1 MYGITPLHLTADQPE
16 YFQLLLQAANVRM
29 LDSVNHLPRTVMHYV
44 LELSGTICRAQHD
57 ELCGPPCPCTKCLE
71 LLFHTECTLSTDS
84 STMACVLKASLHA
97 RFKYAAEV
105 RNRREKL
112 KRLALQHLTYSEIN
126 NFGLHNGNVLDS
138 QTTRVVEQLQIRN
151 VPVPASLGF
160 NYPHPA
166 EYHHISVYRFLPRVR
181 DAEIFFSLGFRD
193 FNTVNKLG
201 FPMLVAIAEKGI
213 SLPYLLWLLEHG
225 SQLYHRLDYTS
236 HTHATQ
242 KIQGATSAHWIF
254 YCIGSRLTYRT
265 RFNNDTATA
274 LDSLQLKIMP
284 VDITDECHCSCSLGG
299 CSPFLWML
307 KTIARCGDKG
317 YERLARKFS
326 WYIRYHGSHMTEQR
340 HKESI
345 RFITFE
351 VLGIQHTCC
360 AGGSCYAR
368 VPNYDEE
375 DVKDIQEDQA
385 FLLEILEHL
394 VLDFEDKVTEILER
408 ESVDTLAALAEFWT
422 GYWCER
428 IGEVL
433 NELDGCEIAPDEK
446 AGAEVLGVKWEN
458 NTPVE
463 IQPQPPK
470 ENQSD
475 VNYWYRRINEIA

>member
-29 LDSVNHLPRTVMHYV
+29 LDSVNHLLRTVMHYV

-84 STMACVLKASLHA
+84 YTMACVLRASLHA

-138 QTTRVVEQLQIRN
+138 QTTRVIEQLQIRN
-151 VPVPASLGF
+151 VPVPTSLGF

-181 DAEIFFSLGFRD
+181 DAEIFFSHGFRD

-236 HTHATQ
+236 HTPAAQ
-242 KIQGATSAHWIF
+242 RIWGATSAHWIF
-254 YCIGSRLTYRT
+254 NCIGRRLSSEAH
-265 RFNNDTATA
+265 FDHDTATA
-274 LDSLQLKIMP
+274 FDSLQLKIMP
-284 VDITDECHCSCSLGG
+284 VDITDECHCRCSLSG

-307 KTIARCGDKG
+307 KNMVRRGGEG
-317 YERLARKFS
+317 YEWLAHKLS
-326 WYIRYHGSHMTEQR
+326 WYIRRHGSNMTLQH

-351 VLGIQHTCC
+351 ALSIQHTCC
-360 AGGSCYAR
+360 NAGCGLR
-368 VPNYDEE
+368 VPNYDEDNVQE
-375 DVKDIQEDQA
+375 IEEDQA
-385 FLLEILEHL
+385 SVLENLEQL
-394 VLDFEDKVTEILER
+394 VLDLEDKVTEILGR
-408 ESVDTLAALAEFWT
+408 ESADTLTALSEFWM

-433 NELDGCEIAPDEK
+433 NELDGCEISPDEK

-463 IQPQPPK
+463 IQTVK
-470 ENQSD
+470 EDESD
-475 VNYWYRRINEIA
+475 INYWYRLINEIA